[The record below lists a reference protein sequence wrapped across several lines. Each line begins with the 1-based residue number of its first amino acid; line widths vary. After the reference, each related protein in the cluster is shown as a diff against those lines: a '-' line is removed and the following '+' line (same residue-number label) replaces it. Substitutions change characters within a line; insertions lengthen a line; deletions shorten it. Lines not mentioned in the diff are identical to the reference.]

1 MSKLCDECET
11 VAHCLKHGCIPQQP
25 AYRAVKTYHEGKPV
39 YVAEQ
44 PASTLEE
51 LYALSREVSAE
62 QPAQPEPRI
71 VQACDHSWNYEGHS
85 HNDSLYVC
93 SKCKKEEWR

>member
-1 MSKLCDECET
+1 MTCQICAKTNCIGECEP
-11 VAHCLKHGCIPQQP
+11 KIM
-25 AYRAVKTYHEGKPV
+25 
-39 YVAEQ
+39 